1 MGENSPLSLSD
12 SGSLKFGSINAQD
25 ENSML
30 DLPAAIFL
38 GVVCGLLGA
47 LFIYVSIALSM
58 LRKQHVNTSLKKV
71 LESVLFAFVTASVFF
86 GVVLL
91 RSNDCRLIDTAEGE
105 TYEF

>member
-1 MGENSPLSLSD
+1 
-12 SGSLKFGSINAQD
+12 
-25 ENSML
+25 ML

-47 LFIYVSIALSM
+47 FFIYVSITLSM
-58 LRKQHVNTSLKKV
+58 LRKQHVNTPIKKV
-71 LESVLFAFVTASVFF
+71 LECVLFAFVTASVFF

-91 RSNDCRLIDTAEGE
+91 RANDCRPKDTVEGE

>member
-1 MGENSPLSLSD
+1 
-12 SGSLKFGSINAQD
+12 
-25 ENSML
+25 ML

-47 LFIYVSIALSM
+47 FFIYVSITLSM
-58 LRKQHVNTSLKKV
+58 LRKQHVNTPIKKV
-71 LESVLFAFVTASVFF
+71 LECVLFAFVTASVFF

-91 RSNDCRLIDTAEGE
+91 RSHDCRPVDTVEGE